1 MGIKSP
7 TVHCFQKPGQW
18 LRSIYF
24 LACSRL
30 SFIGGNTKGANIKAG
45 AHLFANNITS
55 TVSVHLNFESGPW
68 LEDLQSSQS
77 WPQTVRHWQ
86 TLFPKKKKTPA
97 HWIPGEWGC
106 TCNWLCHY
114 LWWPIE
120 MALIKAY
127 IWTNKG
133 LLLETL
139 QSCCLCFDRNRKDIF
154 SDKCPHEIFLCK
166 TWRYGSEAGC

>member
-86 TLFPKKKKTPA
+86 TLFPKKKKHLPTEYLGNGGVPA
-97 HWIPGEWGC
+97 IDSVIICGDQLKWH
-106 TCNWLCHY
+106 
-114 LWWPIE
+114 
-120 MALIKAY
+120 
-127 IWTNKG
+127 
-133 LLLETL
+133 
-139 QSCCLCFDRNRKDIF
+139 
-154 SDKCPHEIFLCK
+154 
-166 TWRYGSEAGC
+166 